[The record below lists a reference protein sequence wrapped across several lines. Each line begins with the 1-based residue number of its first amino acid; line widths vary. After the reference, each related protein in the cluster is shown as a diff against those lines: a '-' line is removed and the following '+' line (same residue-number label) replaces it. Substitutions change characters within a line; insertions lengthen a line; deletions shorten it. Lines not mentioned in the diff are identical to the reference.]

1 VWKPRDLL
9 ILVTPVA
16 GLKVASS
23 ALIAQLKRA
32 FRYFTSLSAAPGVAT
47 LHLTG
52 VDGGFANL
60 LEGEFRGYNSI
71 FWLCPAEMVG
81 AVELYA
87 QSHEFGTVCDQSRY
101 VI

>member
-1 VWKPRDLL
+1 MMVVPGFPTGHLYHRQC
-9 ILVTPVA
+9 
-16 GLKVASS
+16 G
-23 ALIAQLKRA
+23 
-32 FRYFTSLSAAPGVAT
+32 AAPSSGRMSWRTKPISPST